1 MLNRFGEPEDIAWAA
16 IYLASAESSW
26 VTGADFSIDG
36 GATAW

>member
-1 MLNRFGEPEDIAWAA
+1 MLNRFGEPADIAWAA
-16 IYLASAESSW
+16 IYLASEESSW